1 MPVHM
6 PQFAYSAVDG
16 SGRELSGTLEAPD
29 RPSALRSLSSKGL
42 QPFKVSESAAPAGKG
57 KAKAASST
65 KAPAKPGQEVVSTD
79 PIKLGGGQIQ
89 LFTEELSELLEAGMR
104 LEPALKL
111 MEGKGMTNPAAYR
124 LVARRVGN
132 LVREGHPFSSAI
144 RMASPSFGELFCSVA
159 AAGEAGGSL
168 AEAMKR
174 QANYMTASR
183 DMQGKVVVALI
194 YPAFLAVAGL
204 GVVILFTTYLIPKLM
219 GLIESTRGKIPPLAK
234 AMINGSEFLKHNWL
248 LVLLGIIAV
257 SVAFWLWKGSKAG
270 KPVWHRLKLKIPFVG
285 AVLSSSLHSQFLET
299 LASLASGG
307 LPLLKG
313 LDLASRVTTNVY
325 AHAQLQKS
333 IDLVRDGGSLSR
345 ALERTDLFPSNLIE
359 MVRLGEHTGD
369 LPAAL
374 RRAADRC
381 AKELGRNLEKVAA
394 AMQPV
399 IILIMAGVVGIMAYL
414 MISII
419 FDTLSALRNPNSL
432 N

>member
-1 MPVHM
+1 
-6 PQFAYSAVDG
+6 
-16 SGRELSGTLEAPD
+16 
-29 RPSALRSLSSKGL
+29 
-42 QPFKVSESAAPAGKG
+42 
-57 KAKAASST
+57 
-65 KAPAKPGQEVVSTD
+65 
-79 PIKLGGGQIQ
+79 
-89 LFTEELSELLEAGMR
+89 
-104 LEPALKL
+104 
-111 MEGKGMTNPAAYR
+111 
-124 LVARRVGN
+124 
-132 LVREGHPFSSAI
+132 
-144 RMASPSFGELFCSVA
+144 
-159 AAGEAGGSL
+159 
-168 AEAMKR
+168 
-174 QANYMTASR
+174 
-183 DMQGKVVVALI
+183 
-194 YPAFLAVAGL
+194 
-204 GVVILFTTYLIPKLM
+204 
-219 GLIESTRGKIPPLAK
+219 
-234 AMINGSEFLKHNWL
+234 MINGSEFLKNNWL
-248 LVLLGIIAV
+248 VVILLIIAAG
-257 SVAFWLWKGSKAG
+257 VAFWMFKGSKAG
-270 KPVWHRLKLKIPFVG
+270 KPVWHKAKLKIPFVG

-333 IDLVRDGGSLSR
+333 IDLVKDGGALSR
-345 ALERTDLFPSNLIE
+345 ALERTALFPSNLIE

-432 N
+432 K